1 MNILNFGSLNIDYV
15 YRVDT
20 FLEAGETKL
29 SKDLNLFCGGKG
41 LNQSIAMAR
50 AGNTVYHAGLL
61 GEDGQML
68 KDKLMDNGVKLD
80 YLKPVSGK
88 SGHAIIQVADSGQN
102 CILLY
107 GGTNQALTVEFI
119 DSVLDSF
126 GPDTMLLIQNE
137 LNLTDYIIEKAALRG
152 IPVAMNAAPMDDKV
166 LSYPIHKLTWLMA
179 NEVEGRALSGA
190 AADEDIIPALIKR
203 YPNVNVLLTLGHR
216 GSMCYYQGRTVAC
229 SAHHVHAVDTTAAGD
244 TFNGYFLRGILNG
257 LSVEKC
263 LELAT
268 TAAAIC
274 VTRPG
279 ASDSVPMASEVEEMI
294 AKGEL
299 GKLEIKEL

>member
-1 MNILNFGSLNIDYV
+1 MDILNFGSLNIDYV

-68 KDKLMDNGVKLD
+68 KDKLMENGVKLE

-107 GGTNQALTVEFI
+107 GGTNQELTREYI
-119 DSVLDSF
+119 DSVLDCF

-137 LNLTDYIIEKAALRG
+137 LNLTDYIIRKAASRG
-152 IPVAMNAAPMDDKV
+152 IPVAMNAAPMDEKV
-166 LSYPIHKLTWLMA
+166 LSYPIEKLTWLMV
-179 NEVEGRALSGA
+179 NEVEGRALAGVYQ
-190 AADEDIIPALIKR
+190 DEDIIPALVKR
-203 YPNVNVLLTLGHR
+203 YPGVNVLLTLGHR
-216 GSMCYYQGRTVAC
+216 GSICRYKGRTVAC
-229 SAHHVHAVDTTAAGD
+229 SAHRVQAVDTTAAGD
-244 TFNGYFLRGILNG
+244 TFNGYFLRGILSG

-268 TAAAIC
+268 TASAIC
-274 VTRPG
+274 VTRSG
-279 ASDSVPMASEVEEMI
+279 ASDSVPMANEVEEI
-294 AKGEL
+294 LAKDQLGMLHIREL
-299 GKLEIKEL
+299 

>member
-20 FLEAGETKL
+20 FLQAGETKL

-50 AGNTVYHAGLL
+50 AGNTVYHAGLV

-68 KDKLMDNGVKLD
+68 KDKLEENGVNLK

-88 SGHAIIQVADSGQN
+88 SGHAIIQVADSGNN

-107 GGTNQALTVEFI
+107 GGTNQALTVEDI
-119 DSVLDSF
+119 DSVLDNF
-126 GPDTMLLIQNE
+126 GSDTMLLLQNE
-137 LNLTDYIIEKAALRG
+137 LNLTDYIIEKAARRG

-166 LSYPIHKLTWLMA
+166 LAYPIHKLTWLMV

-190 AADEDIIPALIKR
+190 SEDADIIPALKER

-216 GSMCYYQGRTVAC
+216 GSMCHYQGRTVSC

-244 TFNGYFLRGILNG
+244 TFNGYFLRGILSG

-268 TAAAIC
+268 TASAIC

-279 ASDSVPMASEVEEMI
+279 ASDSVPMAAEVEEII
-294 AKGEL
+294 AKGEF
-299 GKLEIKEL
+299 GPLEIKEL

>member
-15 YRVDT
+15 YRVDK

-29 SKDLNLFCGGKG
+29 SKDLKLFCGGKG

-50 AGNTVYHAGLL
+50 AGNTVYHAAYL

-68 KDKLMDNGVKLD
+68 KDKLEENGVKLD

-107 GGTNQALTVEFI
+107 GGTNQALTKEYI

-137 LNLTDYIIEKAALRG
+137 LNLTDYIIEKAASRG
-152 IPVAMNAAPMDDKV
+152 IPVAMNAAPMDEKV
-166 LSYPIHKLTWLMA
+166 LSYPIDKLTWLMV
-179 NEVEGRALSGA
+179 NEVEGRALSGVS
-190 AADEDIIPALIKR
+190 ADEDIIPALTKR
-203 YPNVNVLLTLGHR
+203 YPNVNILLTLGHR
-216 GSMCYYQGRTVAC
+216 GSVCRYEGRTVAC
-229 SAHHVHAVDTTAAGD
+229 SAHRVRAVDTTAAGD
-244 TFNGYFLRGILNG
+244 TFNGYFLRGILSG
-257 LSVEKC
+257 TPVEKC
-263 LELAT
+263 LELAA

-274 VTRPG
+274 VTRSG
-279 ASDSVPMASEVEEMI
+279 ASDSVPMAAEVEEII
-294 AKGEL
+294 AKGEF

>member
-1 MNILNFGSLNIDYV
+1 MNILNFGSLNIDFV

-29 SKDLNLFCGGKG
+29 SKDLSLFCGGKG

-50 AGNTVYHAGLL
+50 AGNTVFHACLL
-61 GEDGQML
+61 GEDGGML
-68 KDKLMDNGVKLD
+68 LEKLEQNGVD
-80 YLKPVSGK
+80 VSHIRPAAGK

-107 GGTNQALTVEFI
+107 GGTNQALTEEYI
-119 DSVLDSF
+119 DSVLACF
-126 GPDTMLLIQNE
+126 GPDTMLLLQNE
-137 LNLTDYIIEKAALRG
+137 LNLTDYIIEKAASRG
-152 IPVAMNAAPMDDKV
+152 IPVALNAAPMDEKV
-166 LSYPIHKLTWLMA
+166 LSYPIHRLSWLMV

-190 AADEDIIPALIKR
+190 EADEDIIPALTR
-203 YPNVNVLLTLGHR
+203 RWPNLNILLTLGHR
-216 GSMCYYQGRTVAC
+216 GSMCRYNGRTVAC

-244 TFNGYFLRGILNG
+244 TFNGYFLRGFLSG
-257 LSVEKC
+257 LPVEKC

-268 TAAAIC
+268 TASALC

-279 ASDSVPMASEVEEMI
+279 ASDSVPTAGEVEEII
-294 AKGEL
+294 AKGQF
-299 GKLEIKEL
+299 GKLEIREL

>member
-137 LNLTDYIIEKAALRG
+137 LNLTDYIIEKAARRG

-166 LSYPIHKLTWLMA
+166 LSYPIHKLTWLMV
-179 NEVEGRALSGA
+179 NEVEGRALSG
-190 AADEDIIPALIKR
+190 
-203 YPNVNVLLTLGHR
+203 
-216 GSMCYYQGRTVAC
+216 
-229 SAHHVHAVDTTAAGD
+229 
-244 TFNGYFLRGILNG
+244 
-257 LSVEKC
+257 
-263 LELAT
+263 
-268 TAAAIC
+268 
-274 VTRPG
+274 
-279 ASDSVPMASEVEEMI
+279 
-294 AKGEL
+294 
-299 GKLEIKEL
+299 

>member
-1 MNILNFGSLNIDYV
+1 MNILNFGSLNIDFV

-29 SKDLNLFCGGKG
+29 SKDLQFFCGGKG

-68 KDKLMDNGVKLD
+68 KDKLMENGVKLD

-88 SGHAIIQVADSGQN
+88 SGHASIQVADSGQN

-119 DSVLDSF
+119 DSVLDNF
-126 GPDTMLLIQNE
+126 GPETMLLIQNE
-137 LNLTDYIIEKAALRG
+137 LNLTDYIIEKAARRG
-152 IPVAMNAAPMDDKV
+152 MPIAMNAAPMDDKV
-166 LSYPIHKLTWLMA
+166 LAYPIHKLTWLMV

-190 AADEDIIPALIKR
+190 AADEDIIPALTKR
-203 YPNVNVLLTLGHR
+203 YPGVNILLTLGQR
-216 GSMCYYQGRTVAC
+216 GSMCHYQGRTVAC

-244 TFNGYFLRGILNG
+244 TFNGYFLRGMLSG
-257 LSVEKC
+257 LPVEKC
-263 LELAT
+263 LEHAT
-268 TAAAIC
+268 TASAIC

-279 ASDSVPMASEVEEMI
+279 ASDSVPVASEVEEMI

>member
-20 FLEAGETKL
+20 FLQAGETKL

-50 AGNTVYHAGLL
+50 AGNTVYHAGLV

-68 KDKLMDNGVKLD
+68 KDKLEENGVNLE

-88 SGHAIIQVADSGQN
+88 SGHAIIQVADSGNN

-107 GGTNQALTVEFI
+107 GGTNQALTVEDI
-119 DSVLDSF
+119 DSVLDNF
-126 GPDTMLLIQNE
+126 GSDTMLLLQNE
-137 LNLTDYIIEKAALRG
+137 LNLTDYIIEKAARRG

-166 LSYPIHKLTWLMA
+166 LAYPIHKLTWLMV
-179 NEVEGRALSGA
+179 NEVEGRSLSGA
-190 AADEDIIPALIKR
+190 SEDADIIPALKER

-216 GSMCYYQGRTVAC
+216 GSMCHYQGRTVFC

-244 TFNGYFLRGILNG
+244 TFNGYFLRGILSG

-268 TAAAIC
+268 TASAIC

-279 ASDSVPMASEVEEMI
+279 ASDSVPMAAEVEEII
-294 AKGEL
+294 AKGEF
-299 GKLEIKEL
+299 GPLEIKEL

>member
-20 FLEAGETKL
+20 FVSAGETKL

-50 AGNTVYHAGLL
+50 AGNTVYHACLL

-68 KDKLMDNGVKLD
+68 LDKLTENGVNVAHI
-80 YLKPVSGK
+80 KPAAGK
-88 SGHAIIQVADSGQN
+88 SGHAIIQVADSGNN

-107 GGTNQALTVEFI
+107 GGTNQALTEQYI
-119 DSVLDSF
+119 DSVLDCFDSN
-126 GPDTMLLIQNE
+126 TMLLLQNE
-137 LNLTDYIIEKAALRG
+137 LNLTDYIIEKAAARG
-152 IPVAMNAAPMDDKV
+152 IPVALNAAPMDEKV
-166 LSYPIHKLTWLMA
+166 LSYPIHRLSWLMV

-190 AADEDIIPALIKR
+190 EADEDIIPALTKR
-203 YPNVNVLLTLGHR
+203 WPELNILLTLGHR
-216 GSMCYYQGRTVAC
+216 GSICRCGGRTVSC
-229 SAHHVHAVDTTAAGD
+229 SAHHVCAVDTTAAGD
-244 TFNGYFLRGILNG
+244 TFNGYFLRGCLSG
-257 LSVEKC
+257 LPIEKC

-279 ASDSVPMASEVEEMI
+279 ASDSVPMAAEVEEMI
-294 AKGEL
+294 AKGEF

>member
-137 LNLTDYIIEKAALRG
+137 LNLTDYIIEKAARRG

-166 LSYPIHKLTWLMA
+166 LSYPIHKLTWLMV

-203 YPNVNVLLTLGHR
+203 YPGVNVLLTLGHR
-216 GSMCYYQGRTVAC
+216 GSMCHYQGRTVAC

-257 LSVEKC
+257 LNVEKC

-279 ASDSVPMASEVEEMI
+279 ASDSVPMAAEVEEII

>member
-68 KDKLMDNGVKLD
+68 KDKLMGNGVKLD

-137 LNLTDYIIEKAALRG
+137 LNLTDYIIEKAARRG

-166 LSYPIHKLTWLMA
+166 LSYPIHKLTWLMV

-257 LSVEKC
+257 LPVEKC

-268 TAAAIC
+268 TASAIC

-279 ASDSVPMASEVEEMI
+279 ASDSVPMAAEVEEII

>member
-1 MNILNFGSLNIDYV
+1 MNILNFGSLNIDFV

-29 SKDLNLFCGGKG
+29 SKDLQFFCGGKG

-68 KDKLMDNGVKLD
+68 KDKLMENGVKLD

-88 SGHAIIQVADSGQN
+88 SGHASIQVADSGQN

-119 DSVLDSF
+119 DSVLDNF
-126 GPDTMLLIQNE
+126 GPETMLLIQNE
-137 LNLTDYIIEKAALRG
+137 LNLTDYIIEKAARRG
-152 IPVAMNAAPMDDKV
+152 MPIAMNAAPMDDKV
-166 LSYPIHKLTWLMA
+166 LTYPIHKLTWLMV

-190 AADEDIIPALIKR
+190 AADEDIIPALTKR
-203 YPNVNVLLTLGHR
+203 YPGVNILLTLGQR
-216 GSMCYYQGRTVAC
+216 GSMCHYQGRTVAC

-244 TFNGYFLRGILNG
+244 TFNGYFLRGMLSG
-257 LSVEKC
+257 LPVEKC
-263 LELAT
+263 LEHAT
-268 TAAAIC
+268 TASAIC

-279 ASDSVPMASEVEEMI
+279 ASDSVPVASEVEEMI

>member
-68 KDKLMDNGVKLD
+68 KDKLMENGVKLD

-119 DSVLDSF
+119 DSVLNSF

-137 LNLTDYIIEKAALRG
+137 LNLTDYIIEKAASRG
-152 IPVAMNAAPMDDKV
+152 IPVAMNAAPMDEKV
-166 LSYPIHKLTWLMA
+166 LSYPIDTLTWLMV

-190 AADEDIIPALIKR
+190 SADEDIIPALTKR
-203 YPNVNVLLTLGHR
+203 YPNVNILLTLGHR
-216 GSMCYYQGRTVAC
+216 GSMCYYRGRTVAC
-229 SAHHVHAVDTTAAGD
+229 SAHHVQAVDTTAAGD
-244 TFNGYFLRGILNG
+244 TFNGYFLRGILSG
-257 LSVEKC
+257 LSVEEC
-263 LELAT
+263 LERAT
-268 TAAAIC
+268 TASAVC

-279 ASDSVPMASEVEEMI
+279 ASDSVPMASEVEEII
-294 AKGEL
+294 ARGEL
-299 GKLEIKEL
+299 GRLEIREF